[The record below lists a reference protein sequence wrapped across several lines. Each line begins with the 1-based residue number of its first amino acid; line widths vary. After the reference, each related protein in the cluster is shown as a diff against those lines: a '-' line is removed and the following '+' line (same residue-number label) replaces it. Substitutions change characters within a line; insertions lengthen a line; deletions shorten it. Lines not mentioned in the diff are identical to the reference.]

1 MSEAAEDGETSDV
14 DVLRSACNE
23 SRAVLD
29 DQLHELSDIA
39 DKALWTV
46 RTSMLVLGV
55 VVSAAS
61 LGDAST
67 FERLQ
72 DWILW
77 LGLAGIVLLLGA
89 SVWGLGTY
97 FVSDRV
103 RGISPGY
110 RARARDVEVREHDW
124 YRVLLDGYDHWIAEM
139 ERITDYYG
147 SHLFW
152 AQATFLLGILL
163 VVLAAVLSVRAL

>member
-1 MSEAAEDGETSDV
+1 MSESAEDEETSDV
-14 DVLRSACNE
+14 EVLRSACSE

-29 DQLHELSDIA
+29 DQLRELSDIG

-61 LGDAST
+61 LGDPST

-77 LGLAGIVLLLGA
+77 LGFNGIVLLLGA

-110 RARARDVEVREHDW
+110 RDRVRDVEVRERDW
-124 YRVLLDGYDHWIAEM
+124 YRALLDGYD
-139 ERITDYYG
+139 
-147 SHLFW
+147 
-152 AQATFLLGILL
+152 
-163 VVLAAVLSVRAL
+163 